1 MYLCCSV
8 VVLDKRVSVYD
19 SVLRYDGVIVRENVF
34 FFFFFFFVN
43 VPVL

>member
-19 SVLRYDGVIVRENVF
+19 SVLMHDGVIVHENVF
-34 FFFFFFFVN
+34 FSSFF
-43 VPVL
+43 L